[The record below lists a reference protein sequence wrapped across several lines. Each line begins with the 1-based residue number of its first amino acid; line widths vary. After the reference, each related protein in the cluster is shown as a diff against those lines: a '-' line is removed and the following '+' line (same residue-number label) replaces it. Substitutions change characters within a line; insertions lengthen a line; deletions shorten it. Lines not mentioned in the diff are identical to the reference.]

1 MMEHAGDRDEAGR
14 LLLPVLVFMGFVVS
28 VIGTLGALMIPTIAA
43 ERQVSLETA
52 QWLLTVT
59 LLVGAVASPLFGRL
73 ADGPWRRPVILATL
87 GLVLAGSILAAVA
100 GNFPLLLAGRS
111 LQGLGQSLVP
121 LAIAVARDRF
131 PAHRLRSGVAI
142 LSVTTAAGAGLGYP
156 ITGFIAEHYSY
167 QAGFWFSAIVTAVAL
182 ALVWRVVPGNAAAQ
196 TRPIDVWGA
205 ILISFSLTSLL
216 LAISQG
222 QRWGW
227 GSALVMGLLA
237 TAVLVGVW
245 WVVHELRI
253 EHPLVELRL
262 VTRRLV
268 LAADL
273 VAVLIGIALYAM
285 SSLVNRYLQTPA
297 EAGYGF
303 DSSLVAV
310 GLTLLP
316 LSVGSIAASRLST
329 PLTNR
334 FGPGRVVAGG
344 SLVVGLDMLFLALT
358 RDERWYFALAI
369 LVLGVGVGLTFAMMP
384 SLIIMSVPPQETGS
398 ATGLNQ
404 VLRLVGGS
412 IGSAASIAI
421 LSGHHIEGSPVPVA
435 SGYTMAFAAG
445 SAMCVAAAIVCLVLI
460 NERVPVVSGQAST
473 PPAKVPAPAKGVTQ

>member
-1 MMEHAGDRDEAGR
+1 
-14 LLLPVLVFMGFVVS
+14 

-100 GNFPLLLAGRS
+100 ENFPLLLAGRS

-131 PAHRLRSGVAI
+131 PTHRLRSGIAI

-156 ITGFIAEHYSY
+156 ITGFIAEHYNY
-167 QAGFWFSAIVTAVAL
+167 QAGFWFASIVTAVAL
-182 ALVWRVVPGNAAAQ
+182 ALVWRVVPGNPTAIS
-196 TRPIDVWGA
+196 RPIDMWGA
-205 ILISFSLTSLL
+205 VLISLSLTSLL

-227 GSALVMGLLA
+227 GSGVVVGLLVS
-237 TAVLVGVW
+237 AVLIGAW
-245 WVVHELRI
+245 WVIHELRI

-262 VTRRLV
+262 VTRRMV

-273 VAVLIGIALYAM
+273 VAVLMGIALYAM

-303 DSSLVAV
+303 DSSLVVV

-316 LSVGSIAASRLST
+316 LSIGSVAASRLST

-344 SLVVGLDMLFLALT
+344 AMLVGLDMLFLALMRT
-358 RDERWYFALAI
+358 EVWYFAAAM
-369 LVLGVGVGLTFAMMP
+369 LVLGIGIGLTFAMMP

-412 IGSAASIAI
+412 VGSAASIAI
-421 LSGHHIEGSPVPVA
+421 LSSHHDGGSPFPA
-435 SGYTMAFAAG
+435 PGGYTVAFAAG
-445 SAMCVAAAIVCLVLI
+445 AAICVAAAIVCLVLI
-460 NERVPVVSGQAST
+460 NERMPAEAGQASIA
-473 PPAKVPAPAKGVTQ
+473 PAKLPAPAKGMTQ